1 MVKHQDKMKDLNRL
15 DKAGLKGL
23 LAEKKDK
30 LRQFRFDLSAGKVK
44 NVREVRET
52 RRDIAR
58 LNTLL
63 KKI

>member
-1 MVKHQDKMKDLNRL
+1 MKHQDKMKDLNRL
-15 DKAGLKGL
+15 DKTGLKGL
-23 LAEKKDK
+23 LAEKEDK

-44 NVREVRET
+44 NIREVRET

-63 KKI
+63 KKK